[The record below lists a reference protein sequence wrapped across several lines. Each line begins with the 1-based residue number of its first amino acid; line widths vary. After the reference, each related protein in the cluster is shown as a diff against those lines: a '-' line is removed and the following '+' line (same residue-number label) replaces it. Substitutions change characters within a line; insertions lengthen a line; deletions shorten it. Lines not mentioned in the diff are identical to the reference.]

1 MTESA
6 FWLAPTDQA
15 GIGLESVSQPPRRL
29 QVCYTADLQRDRRA
43 ARKRPVSPNS
53 EEKKHDDVVQDE
65 PVPKV
70 WPCNYSDLAVGHF
83 VVVQCYIAQ
92 ENDEEDEE
100 DRSNAPTSICVSKVH
115 VFVCFEV

>member
-83 VVVQCYIAQ
+83 VVVQHEVCRQNGKERNRSIK
-92 ENDEEDEE
+92 
-100 DRSNAPTSICVSKVH
+100 DRSYA
-115 VFVCFEV
+115 